1 MSYYLPSIEDE
12 PLKDNQFDSFKP
24 KNDIISMEIAFV
36 LGGLFLFCTIGFI
49 VVAVF
54 FPELVGIQG
63 AKAREIDAEQ
73 RGESPVSNSTP
84 PQDPL

>member
-1 MSYYLPSIEDE
+1 
-12 PLKDNQFDSFKP
+12 
-24 KNDIISMEIAFV
+24 MEIALV

-49 VVAVF
+49 GVAFF

-73 RGESPVSNSTP
+73 RGETQTSATNP
-84 PQDPL
+84 PKDTV